1 MTGAPDR
8 VGAQLLYHA
17 ALPDDW
23 AVAVTDGEYRWSTRA
38 VTLDEEGFVHC
49 SYHHQLD
56 DVVARF
62 YADVDEL
69 AILVIDRNRLDA
81 PVVDEPAADGVDE
94 LFPHVYGPIPT
105 RAVVRVVQWLAGDG
119 VAPSVVA
126 TIG

>member
-49 SYHHQLD
+49 SYRHQLD

-62 YADVDEL
+62 YAAVDEL
-69 AILVIDRNRLDA
+69 SILVIDRRHLDA
-81 PVVDEPAADGVDE
+81 PVIDEPAADDVAE